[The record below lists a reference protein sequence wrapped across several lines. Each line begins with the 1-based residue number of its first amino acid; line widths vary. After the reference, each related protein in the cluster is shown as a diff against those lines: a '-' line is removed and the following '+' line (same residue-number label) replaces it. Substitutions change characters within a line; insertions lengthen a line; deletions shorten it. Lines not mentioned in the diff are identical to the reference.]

1 MTHFAHLWLFF
12 VLVFGIIV
20 LPGLDMAYILGSA
33 LTGGLRAGFTALS
46 GVVAG
51 GVVHVTMGALGI
63 SALLKLFPTA
73 FNLMLLAGAAYI
85 AWIGWSILKSAS
97 AFQLKPDE
105 KRRSPQA
112 TFRQGIV
119 TSLLNPKAYL
129 FMLAVFPQFF
139 RPEYGSLA
147 VQALVMWVIIAVTQ
161 IGVYGSMVAAAH
173 GVRGWLKSNPGSG
186 PIVGRTVGIILM
198 LAAALTAFDGWRN
211 L

>member
-1 MTHFAHLWLFF
+1 MIHFAHLWLFF

-33 LTGGLRAGFTALS
+33 LAGGLRTGLTALS
-46 GVVAG
+46 GIVAG

-73 FNLMLLAGAAYI
+73 FNLMLLAGAVYI

-105 KRRSPQA
+105 KQRTPQA

-161 IGVYGSMVAAAH
+161 IGVYGSMVAASH
-173 GVRGWLKSNPGSG
+173 GVRGWLMSNPGSG
-186 PIVGRTVGIILM
+186 PMVGRTVGVILM
-198 LAAALTAFDGWRN
+198 LAAALTALDGWQN

>member
-1 MTHFAHLWLFF
+1 MVYFEHLWLFF
-12 VLVFGIIV
+12 AIVFGIIV
-20 LPGLDMAYILGSA
+20 MPGMDMAYILGSA
-33 LTGGLRAGFTALS
+33 LTGGLRTGLTALS
-46 GVVAG
+46 GIVAG

-63 SALLKLFPTA
+63 STLLKLFPTA
-73 FNLMLLAGAAYI
+73 FNLMLLAGAVYI

-105 KRRSPQA
+105 KQRSPQA

-147 VQALVMWVIIAVTQ
+147 IQALVMWVIIAATQ
-161 IGVYGSMVAAAH
+161 VSVYGSMVAAAH
-173 GVRGWLKSNPGSG
+173 GVRGWLASNPGLGSS
-186 PIVGRTVGIILM
+186 VGRAVGVVLM
-198 LAAALTAFDGWRN
+198 LAAALTAFDGWWN

>member
-33 LTGGLRAGFTALS
+33 LTGGLRMGLTALS
-46 GVVAG
+46 GIVAG
-51 GVVHVTMGALGI
+51 GVVHVIMGALGI

-97 AFQLKPDE
+97 GFKLTPDE
-105 KRRSPQA
+105 RQRTPQA
-112 TFRQGIV
+112 TFRQGVV

-139 RPEYGSLA
+139 RPEYGSLV
-147 VQALVMWVIIAVTQ
+147 VQALVMWMIIAVTQ

-173 GVRGWLKSNPGSG
+173 GVRGWLASHPGSG
-186 PIVGRTVGIILM
+186 LIVGRVVGVTLM
-198 LAAALTAFDGWRN
+198 LAAVLTAFDGWRN

>member
-12 VLVFGIIV
+12 MLVFGIIV

-33 LTGGLRAGFTALS
+33 LTSGLRTGFTALS

-51 GVVHVTMGALGI
+51 GVIHVTMGALGI
-63 SALLKLFPTA
+63 SALLEIFPTA
-73 FNLMLLAGAAYI
+73 FNLMLLAGAVYI

-105 KRRSPQA
+105 KRRTPQA

-147 VQALVMWVIIAVTQ
+147 VQALVMWVIIAATQ
-161 IGVYGSMVAAAH
+161 IGVYGSMVVAAH
-173 GVRGWLKSNPGSG
+173 GVRDWLASNPGSG
-186 PIVGRTVGIILM
+186 PIVGRAVGVILM

>member
-1 MTHFAHLWLFF
+1 MIYFEHLWLFF
-12 VLVFGIIV
+12 VIVFGIIV
-20 LPGLDMAYILGSA
+20 MPGMDMAYILGSA
-33 LTGGLRAGFTALS
+33 LTGGLRTGLTALS
-46 GVVAG
+46 GIVAG

-63 SALLKLFPTA
+63 STLLKLFPTT
-73 FNLMLLAGAAYI
+73 FNLMLLAGAVYI

-97 AFQLKPDE
+97 TFQLKADE
-105 KRRSPQA
+105 KQRSPQA

-147 VQALVMWVIIAVTQ
+147 VQALVMWVIIAATQ
-161 IGVYGSMVAAAH
+161 ISVYGSMVAAAH
-173 GVRGWLKSNPGSG
+173 GVRGWLASNPGLG
-186 PIVGRTVGIILM
+186 PIVGRAVGVVLM

>member
-46 GVVAG
+46 GIVAG
-51 GVVHVTMGALGI
+51 GVFHVTMGAIGI
-63 SALLKLFPTA
+63 SALLKLFPAA
-73 FNLMLLAGAAYI
+73 FNVMLLAGAIYI

-105 KRRSPQA
+105 KPRSPQA

-161 IGVYGSMVAAAH
+161 VGVYGSMVAAAH

-186 PIVGRTVGIILM
+186 LIVGRTVGVILM